1 MESRPSRNSQL
12 RAFLV
17 VFALIAL
24 AYRLFPGSFPLIPG
38 QRWDLHEVT
47 IKGFRAGVT
56 REQIEARL
64 GPGSPLSDQRC
75 GWMWNP
81 PLPPIKPDGTLPIIT
96 FEMLTLE
103 KWDHR
108 WCLSGSQFE
117 YHGQKFVTQ
126 IHCADSIW
134 QGTIQQHFGPGN
146 FSGQG
151 DDISLHYRDSDD
163 SKTEWSFTINNI
175 DEFGPNSTRAVT
187 GTCIS
192 WPEPAADQPDSPK
205 AGTSPTQK

>member
-17 VFALIAL
+17 VLALIAI
-24 AYRLFPGSFPLIPG
+24 AYLLFPGGFPPIPG

-64 GPGSPLSDQRC
+64 GPGSQLSDQRG
-75 GWMWNP
+75 GWIWAP
-81 PLPPIKPDGTLPIIT
+81 PLPPVKPGGTLAIIT

-103 KWDHR
+103 KREHR
-108 WCLSGSQFE
+108 WYLSGSQFE
-117 YHGQKFVTQ
+117 YQGQKFITQ

-151 DDISLHYRDSDD
+151 NDISLDYQDTDD
-163 SKTEWSFTINNI
+163 SKTEWSFGI
-175 DEFGPNSTRAVT
+175 DTDVFGPNWTRAVT

-192 WPEPAADQPDSPK
+192 WPEPAADQPTSPK
-205 AGTSPTQK
+205 SQTSPTQK

>member
-12 RAFLV
+12 RAFLL

-24 AYRLFPGSFPLIPG
+24 AYRLFSGGFPLIPG

-75 GWMWNP
+75 GWMWAP
-81 PLPPIKPDGTLPIIT
+81 PLPPVKPGGTLPIIT

-103 KWDHR
+103 KREHR
-108 WCLSGSQFE
+108 CYLSGSQFE
-117 YHGQKFVTQ
+117 YQGQKLVTQ
-126 IHCADSIW
+126 IHCADSIR
-134 QGTIQQHFGPGN
+134 QGTIQRHFGPGH
-146 FSGQG
+146 FSGRG
-151 DDISLHYRDSDD
+151 NDISLNYRDTAD
-163 SKTEWSFTINNI
+163 SKTEWSFAI
-175 DEFGPNSTRAVT
+175 DTDNFGPSWTRAVVV
-187 GTCIS
+187 TCIS
-192 WPEPAADQPDSPK
+192 WPEPAADQVMSPRSQ
-205 AGTSPTQK
+205 TSPTQK